1 MANSSKKISKV
12 VAIAMAS
19 AMAMSSLS
27 AALVSVSAA
36 SENQISTTG
45 SLDFELTG
53 LDYSDVNKEYQVN
66 LIQADSDLSAN
77 ATALPT
83 WDEIKDSV
91 EYEDEDGRIVKGS
104 DMSDVSLTYSVS
116 SGSSVKLNDDKTGYY
131 AVNGKKGTT
140 TIKATVKGKVTL
152 NSDDKTKTVTASK
165 NIVIDVKEAG
175 ERTLEVWDAQT
186 TAVDNDT
193 DVKDLAA
200 VGGKAQVS
208 VVEWT
213 GTAGEKA
220 TASLLK
226 DSFVGTPDGTETIK
240 VADLVTALATELQ
253 LNEDE
258 KGKLETA
265 LKKADTDTD
274 DALLQTEIDAIDLS
288 KEEIKQNPSTKGYLL
303 TVLEKANVTNAKKAY
318 TQATWTALIQKVTVD
333 TANKT
338 TSDLTG
344 KADGTNLF
352 KITGSEDI
360 YGGDNVS
367 LAGENAKAY
376 TKGATKY
383 INVGSGDTPA
393 DGGQLGQAL
402 DQAGATSAQYKKVY
416 VYTANT
422 LPAITDQNILSDQ
435 TYTTGE
441 YDAKLT
447 EALKAVGGEKGK
459 AQGVDKYYVTDKAKA
474 EALKTTNV
482 ELAQFVTAVE
492 GSESD
497 IDGTWI
503 DFTAQAKAKANELI
517 KAAVPGTGTI
527 EYTVSSKSVLEDVA
541 GEETFEKSGK
551 FQTKGN
557 VGSATITAKVTE
569 GKTSKSY
576 KMTIATVKAIELSE
590 DATIQKQSSGKV
602 WAETGKVTDAK
613 DAKNISG
620 YDIRA
625 NGKKVTVDSGSIGD
639 IVDATD
645 VVVNGGNVGDI
656 LDATTTVEVTDGKV
670 GTIDSANATVT
681 VSEGTIAAIINA
693 KSVTM
698 NGGNVTGDVIG
709 QSITLDAK
717 SDDDGGAIVI
727 GGNVTG
733 KPDFAGSAS
742 SAAAAKVTI
751 DSTDDAGSTITIR
764 GNVASKFADDNT
776 LSGTDAVVSI
786 GSEDTVA
793 KIAITG
799 NVQGDLLSLGG
810 KGKVSFAAL
819 KNSGEKLYDVD
830 EKVSAT
836 VKFNH
841 FNGTVADVAD
851 FDYVI
856 VENGTAGVTAA
867 STLEDLTVQSDATAV
882 FAGGLTVNNIIGD
895 GTLEIPAGKLT
906 IDGDVN
912 DSPTLQATG
921 SIGVGTTVYV
931 AGRGM
936 ENVFNTPGLEMKSSS
951 NPNGGFN
958 YVVNKAELQGLYAS
972 ATTKEFDI
980 AVGSSQ
986 TVEVAVNPSNVAL
999 PEGYSIK
1006 WEAPE
1011 GAYASVVGN
1020 GTSATI
1026 TANEWSDIE
1035 DDSDNTV
1042 EITATIVDANGND
1055 AGYDSVTFTANI
1067 VDKVVPPVVLDTTS
1081 KNLQVGESYSFLV
1094 RDNKDA
1100 ANIQL
1105 VYDANIVDVKLA
1117 NADYNGRGVLYTV
1130 TAKANGSTDVN
1141 VTYQGQTATMKV
1153 KVGGFQLDTSAK
1165 TMNVGTTYSFLAK
1178 NVKAE
1183 EAGNVQFTY
1192 DNTVAKV
1199 ELAQADYNGRGA
1211 LFTVTALKT
1220 GSTDIKATYNNEE
1233 ATMKLDVVEYT
1244 GKMTLDTA
1252 SYTMPL
1258 GGTYTI
1264 GVKIEKNG
1272 KQLTGAE
1279 VNAMIA
1285 SGELV
1290 VRDSRTGTII
1300 NKPEV
1305 LANGNVRVTGKNTE
1319 GTTYVMFEIVK
1330 DGKVATH
1337 ASIGVTVKAGATAGG
1352 SSRRSVS
1359 QW

>member
-1 MANSSKKISKV
+1 MPSGTSAEV
-12 VAIAMAS
+12 VPA
-19 AMAMSSLS
+19 
-27 AALVSVSAA
+27 
-36 SENQISTTG
+36 G
-45 SLDFELTG
+45 
-53 LDYSDVNKEYQVN
+53 QV
-66 LIQADSDLSAN
+66 
-77 ATALPT
+77 
-83 WDEIKDSV
+83 E
-91 EYEDEDGRIVKGS
+91 
-104 DMSDVSLTYSVS
+104 
-116 SGSSVKLNDDKTGYY
+116 
-131 AVNGKKGTT
+131 
-140 TIKATVKGKVTL
+140 
-152 NSDDKTKTVTASK
+152 
-165 NIVIDVKEAG
+165 
-175 ERTLEVWDAQT
+175 
-186 TAVDNDT
+186 DT
-193 DVKDLAA
+193 DAIN
-200 VGGKAQVS
+200 
-208 VVEWT
+208 WT
-213 GTAGEKA
+213 
-220 TASLLK
+220 
-226 DSFVGTPDGTETIK
+226 
-240 VADLVTALATELQ
+240 
-253 LNEDE
+253 
-258 KGKLETA
+258 
-265 LKKADTDTD
+265 
-274 DALLQTEIDAIDLS
+274 
-288 KEEIKQNPSTKGYLL
+288 
-303 TVLEKANVTNAKKAY
+303 KKAY
-318 TQATWTALIQKVTVD
+318 DAAIDKL
-333 TANKT
+333 
-338 TSDLTG
+338 
-344 KADGTNLF
+344 
-352 KITGSEDI
+352 
-360 YGGDNVS
+360 
-367 LAGENAKAY
+367 
-376 TKGATKY
+376 
-383 INVGSGDTPA
+383 
-393 DGGQLGQAL
+393 
-402 DQAGATSAQYKKVY
+402 TSA
-416 VYTANT
+416 
-422 LPAITDQNILSDQ
+422 
-435 TYTTGE
+435 
-441 YDAKLT
+441 
-447 EALKAVGGEKGK
+447 
-459 AQGVDKYYVTDKAKA
+459 
-474 EALKTTNV
+474 
-482 ELAQFVTAVE
+482 
-492 GSESD
+492 
-497 IDGTWI
+497 
-503 DFTAQAKAKANELI
+503 
-517 KAAVPGTGTI
+517 AAATGTI
-527 EYTVSSKSVLEDVA
+527 EYTVSNKSVLEDVA

-557 VGSATITAKVTE
+557 VGSATITAKVIE
-569 GKTSKSY
+569 GKTSESY

-639 IVDATD
+639 IVDAAD

-681 VSEGTIAAIINA
+681 VSQGTIAAIINA
-693 KSVTM
+693 KSATV

-727 GGNVTG
+727 GGNVIG
-733 KPDFAGSAS
+733 KPDFAGTAS
-742 SAAAAKVTI
+742 TTTAAKVTI

-819 KNSGEKLYDVD
+819 KNSGEKLYNVD
-830 EKVSAT
+830 EEVSAT

-851 FDYVI
+851 FDYVT
-856 VENGTAGVTAA
+856 VENGTAGVTAT
-867 STLEDLTVQSDATAV
+867 STLEELTVNSDATAV
-882 FAGGLTVNNIIGD
+882 FSGGLTVKNIIGD
-895 GTLEIPAGKLT
+895 GTLEVPAGKLT

-921 SIGVGTTVYV
+921 SIGVGTTLYV

-936 ENVFNTPGLEMKSSS
+936 ENAFNTPGLEMKSSS

-958 YVVNKAELQGLYAS
+958 YVVDKAELQGLYAS

-1199 ELAQADYNGRGA
+1199 ELANADYNGRGA